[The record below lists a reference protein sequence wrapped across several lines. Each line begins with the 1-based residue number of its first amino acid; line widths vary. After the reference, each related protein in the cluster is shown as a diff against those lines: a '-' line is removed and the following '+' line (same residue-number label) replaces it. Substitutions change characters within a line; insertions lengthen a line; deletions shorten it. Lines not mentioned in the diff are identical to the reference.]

1 MTISK
6 TLAAALAAAWLAAP
20 HALAAEAAKAPI
32 THESLWMMKRVG
44 TPVASPDGKWVA
56 FPVTEPS
63 YEQDKQV
70 VDLWLVPTAGGAPRP
85 ARAVETRPIARPRP
99 DSPPRTLGVEGPSA
113 FAANYRTLA
122 PAGGNPDR
130 ARRRQTVSPARA
142 TTRT

>member
-70 VDLWLVPTAGGAPRP
+70 VDLWLVPTAGGAPRRLTSTRAAESDP
-85 ARAVETRPIARPRP
+85 AW
-99 DSPPRTLGVEGPSA
+99 SPLLD
-113 FAANYRTLA
+113 N
-122 PAGGNPDR
+122 
-130 ARRRQTVSPARA
+130 Q
-142 TTRT
+142 